1 MPSPES
7 QNARPAVPAGEPA
20 LSDATAEPAL
30 SDATVGQPAM
40 AATHAATDKA
50 ANPAPAGGTA
60 SATQGATAAPT
71 PAYEPMI
78 DILVPTYNGGRLW
91 RESAHAIARCRVAS
105 EHLLDVMVVDS
116 SSEDDSAKVG
126 RHCGFRVYVI
136 PPEEFDHG
144 GTRNHALDLCDPT
157 PDIAVFLT
165 QDAILAT
172 PDAIDILVRVFR
184 DPAVAVA
191 YGRQLP
197 HTNANPIAAH
207 ARRFNY
213 GTQGYIASQ
222 ADAPKRGLK
231 TVFNSNSFAAYRVSA
246 LRELGGFPEKTILS
260 EDMHLAARAVLAGY
274 KVAYV
279 PEATAYHS
287 HNYTATEEFRRYFD
301 IGVFHRDHPWIN
313 EKFGGAGGEGRRFLV
328 SEFFYLLTRA
338 PWWLPAAALHNLA
351 KIVGYKLGKNYTRLP
366 EKWRPAF
373 SMNPR
378 HWGAKRRPTKW
389 WD

>member
-1 MPSPES
+1 MPSPEL
-7 QNARPAVPAGEPA
+7 QNARPAAPADEPVW
-20 LSDATAEPAL
+20 SDATAEPPVSAATGETTDAVAYATT
-30 SDATVGQPAM
+30 DATTD
-40 AATHAATDKA
+40 AAASLTPGD
-50 ANPAPAGGTA
+50 GTA
-60 SATQGATAAPT
+60 NTQGATAA

-172 PDAIDILVRVFR
+172 PDAIDNLVRVFR

-197 HTNANPIAAH
+197 HTKSLIH
-207 ARRFNY
+207 
-213 GTQGYIASQ
+213 I
-222 ADAPKRGLK
+222 
-231 TVFNSNSFAAYRVSA
+231 
-246 LRELGGFPEKTILS
+246 
-260 EDMHLAARAVLAGY
+260 
-274 KVAYV
+274 
-279 PEATAYHS
+279 
-287 HNYTATEEFRRYFD
+287 
-301 IGVFHRDHPWIN
+301 
-313 EKFGGAGGEGRRFLV
+313 
-328 SEFFYLLTRA
+328 
-338 PWWLPAAALHNLA
+338 
-351 KIVGYKLGKNYTRLP
+351 
-366 EKWRPAF
+366 
-373 SMNPR
+373 
-378 HWGAKRRPTKW
+378 
-389 WD
+389 